1 MASMPSTPTT
11 TPTVTPPTP
20 PVRIK
25 DGVPIFPKGAKI
37 VTAHAGNFFCR
48 FAAEQGFRD
57 CKDFRQI
64 NTHLKDK
71 AVLDEGDKVVIPN
84 KTEKDTESPDK
95 TVVKCKRVEYRPG
108 SVKFLGLGM
117 PVGEPRS
124 GGLTRLGISN
134 FITDKA
140 NKTAHGTEFSFY
152 VGKGADTLDTMTP
165 PEGRTHADPDH
176 FRVEVHDVV
185 AGAKNVAKV
194 NVELQVLQPL
204 YKRDTVGGKTK
215 IVRDK
220 TSRPDP
226 DCPPGFKIPTNAKR
240 KVTIECF
247 RSTSK
252 PNVYRSKYLRL
263 VTHEGDDIAGQ
274 TLFVGDYYDDGAGN
288 DEKRYTEILEQK
300 VRARYTPMMCDPA
313 KCRAQ
318 ALADVGEFKREARLA
333 VHIMDNACSLEDVRR
348 VVYKQVRRAYA
359 QAGLRPHI
367 KAIYRHP
374 APKNILTIGTRS
386 GSGFSAS
393 GAIRAVKTVFGTS
406 KVTVKVDGKTIE
418 YQPGRDA
425 AIATVTAGVA
435 AAIQAQGLFTR
446 ILVHTPNPP
455 PVPPAQPSR
464 DILIFKDAAHTQYS
478 EITSVTSDDSRL
490 SATFTPL
497 TSAILGAFPQDDTKQ
512 EHRLL
517 KACCETEWFDA
528 IVIKSFEVIVTPT
541 STSTLFGIATWIH
554 LPFGPCIIVE
564 SARMKPAQD
573 ERYTFAHEMGHCLVY
588 SGHCITAAEKEQL
601 MVMGA
606 HAAGNAYDM
615 PGRRRIMDI
624 PMKIKYQVFDAGAA
638 YKGLQELGPGSTYG
652 TAASRVSAFV
662 AGDPAGAPTDREPAA
677 EW

>member
-1 MASMPSTPTT
+1 MASKPSTSTT

-20 PVRIK
+20 PVRMK
-25 DGVPIFPKGAKI
+25 DGQPIFPKGAKI
-37 VTAHAGNFFCR
+37 VTARAGDFLCR
-48 FAAEQGFRD
+48 FAADQGFRD

-64 NTHLKDK
+64 NTHLNNK

-84 KTEKDTESPDK
+84 KTEKDTEGKDK

-117 PVGEPRS
+117 PLGEPRS
-124 GGLTRLGISN
+124 GGLTRLGVSN

-140 NKTAHGTEFSFY
+140 NKTDHGTEFSFY

-185 AGAKNVAKV
+185 AGEKKLAKV

-204 YKRDTVGGKTK
+204 YKRATVGGKGK

-226 DCPPGFKIPTNAKR
+226 DCPPGFKVPANADR

-252 PNVYRSKYLRL
+252 PNIYRSKYLRL
-263 VTHEGDDIAGQ
+263 VTHQEDKIEGQ
-274 TLFVGDYYDDGAGN
+274 TLFVGDYYDDGGN
-288 DEKRYTEILEQK
+288 SDEKRYTEILEQK
-300 VRARYTPMMCDPA
+300 VRARYTPLMCDPA
-313 KCRAQ
+313 KCRAE
-318 ALADVGEFKREARLA
+318 ALADVGEFKSAARLA

-359 QAGLRPHI
+359 QTGLRPHL
-367 KAIYRHP
+367 KAIYQHP
-374 APKNILTIGTRS
+374 APKNILTIGART
-386 GSGFSAS
+386 GSGLSAS
-393 GAIRAVKTVFGTS
+393 GAIRTLKTTFGTS
-406 KVTVKVDGKTIE
+406 KVTVKVDGKTID
-418 YQPGRDA
+418 YKPGRDA

-446 ILVHTPNPP
+446 ILEHTPNPP
-455 PVPPAQPSR
+455 PVAPAQASR

-478 EITSVTSDDSRL
+478 EITSVTSDDTRL

-497 TSAILGAFPQDDTKQ
+497 TTAILGAFPQDDNKH
-512 EHRLL
+512 EHRVL
-517 KACCETEWFDA
+517 KACCDTKWFDA
-528 IVIKSFEVIVTPT
+528 IIINKFAVEGG
-541 STSTLFGIATWIH
+541 STLFGIATWIH
-554 LPFGPCIIVE
+554 LPFGPAIIVE
-564 SARMKPAQD
+564 KARMTPAQD
-573 ERYTFAHEMGHCLVY
+573 ERYTFSHEMGHCLVY

-601 MVMGA
+601 MVLGGQ
-606 HAAGNAYDM
+606 AAGNAYDM
-615 PGRRRIMDI
+615 PGRRRIMDV
-624 PMKIKYQVFDAGAA
+624 PMKIKYQVFDAGGA
-638 YKGLQELGPGSTYG
+638 YKGLEELGPGSTHG
-652 TAASRVSAFV
+652 TAASRVSMFV
-662 AGDPAGAPTDREPAA
+662 TGDPAGAPTDREPTM